1 MELGEKQKSYIKH
14 SLGLDL
20 NSKFKKIEGI
30 MEYIRK
36 IYTIALTLFFIAA
49 LVGVLFSPDIRENFV
64 AMVSTLLDA
73 GLVGYIVIIFLLNL
87 YYPAYKLIK
96 NIFKVGSIGEA
107 LSLSIVKSRI
117 EVWIDKALYVGL
129 PLLLLLFFFI
139 GKL

>member
-73 GLVGYIVIIFLLNL
+73 GLVGYIVIICLLNL

-117 EVWIDKALYVGL
+117 EVWIDTALYLGL
-129 PLLLLLFFFI
+129 PLLLLLFFF
-139 GKL
+139 LDL